1 MKYILT
7 QEKYVYNKKL
17 GIEPTNE
24 IFGLLKKLFSK
35 VSNAIK
41 NVEGGEELNKAI
53 TDTKVQIDT
62 LFTKQL
68 QTKTNIKAQGNNQ
81 PAKPATNSTNK
92 TETEPTSTQ
101 PKIDITTKETNTE
114 EKVGEKTSDNISL
127 DYKINEADAP
137 ALDYSTLSIEE
148 LKQLEKIIDGQLKNI
163 TDRFIIQMNQLK
175 KRYNGAQKTID
186 AADLAIST
194 IQEYIF
200 DKKYDMFAKSSDKTK
215 IAEIQKKRA
224 EAEKKVKDLTFKIS
238 SEANATSN
246 FVPVVDK
253 EYNYLNSENKIIK
266 VKVISI
272 DEKTK
277 KAKVNGGKSEFE
289 VSFDALTDTTLNK
302 EKDTVKNVVSSTDK
316 NTNQAAP
323 QTTPATEVEPTKK

>member
-24 IFGLLKKLFSK
+24 IFGLFKKLFSM

-53 TDTKVQIDT
+53 NTTKAQIDT

-81 PAKPATNSTNK
+81 PAKPEETKPAPGATGVAEN
-92 TETEPTSTQ
+92 
-101 PKIDITTKETNTE
+101 
-114 EKVGEKTSDNISL
+114 KVGDNISL

-137 ALDYSTLSIEE
+137 ALDYSTLSIDE

-163 TDRFIIQMNQLK
+163 TDRFTIQMNQLK
-175 KRYNGAQKTID
+175 KRYDGAQKTMD
-186 AADLAIST
+186 AAELAIST

-224 EAEKKVKDLTFKIS
+224 EAEKKVKDLTFKI
-238 SEANATSN
+238 
-246 FVPVVDK
+246 
-253 EYNYLNSENKIIK
+253 NSESKATTTLVPIKGKVYSYKNSKDEIID
-266 VKVISI
+266 VTIVSI
-272 DEKTK
+272 DKNNK
-277 KAKVNGGKSEFE
+277 KAKVNGGETEFD
-289 VSFDALTDTTLNK
+289 VDFSALTEKEGVDYNK
-302 EKDTVKNVVSSTDK
+302 E
-316 NTNQAAP
+316 AAP
-323 QTTPATEVEPTKK
+323 KKENSTT

>member
-24 IFGLLKKLFSK
+24 IFGLFKKLFSM

-41 NVEGGEELNKAI
+41 NVKGGEELNKAI
-53 TDTKVQIDT
+53 NTTKSQIDT

-81 PAKPATNSTNK
+81 PAKPEETKPAPGATGVAEN
-92 TETEPTSTQ
+92 
-101 PKIDITTKETNTE
+101 
-114 EKVGEKTSDNISL
+114 KVGDNISL

-137 ALDYSTLSIEE
+137 ALDYSTLSIDE

-163 TDRFIIQMNQLK
+163 TDRFTIQMNQLK
-175 KRYNGAQKTID
+175 KRYDGAQKTMD
-186 AADLAIST
+186 AAELAIST

-238 SEANATSN
+238 SETNATSN

-253 EYNYLNSENKIIK
+253 EYNYLNSENKTIK

-277 KAKVNGGKSEFE
+277 KAKVNGGESEFE
-289 VSFDALTDTTLNK
+289 VSFDALSDTTLNK
-302 EKDTVKNVVSSTDK
+302 VKDTGKAVVDTVKNAVSSTDK
-316 NTNQAAP
+316 NSNQ
-323 QTTPATEVEPTKK
+323 TPAEGAGTGTEGTETTK